1 MSRPPSLLPL
11 LDLALILAS
20 FAAALLLY
28 ASLFP
33 GPLSLLT
40 TGELTGGVAA
50 SVLAVWVGAQLQRYG
65 GAEDPWQFFLEQLC
79 LGAGLNLIVQALLA
93 YVFVF
98 SLPITLTT
106 AACLLAALLLTLS
119 RRWFH
124 LRLAKSHAGV
134 LLVGHDSTACEIL
147 SILPLPLLGFVG
159 ARDEAPAGVLWL
171 GDVRQLQQVVESR
184 RPTHIVIGLPDWAS
198 RVSPTLLFQ
207 CRQEGIV
214 VDDSP
219 ELYERL
225 LRRVCSDRL
234 QPADLLLSP
243 ALQADSRAMAL
254 QAIYTNLIGLFFLLA
269 LAPLMALISLAVALF
284 SGRGPIFETVSCLG
298 FQKIPFL
305 LLRFRTRRLDG
316 SGAPSRI
323 GPLISRLHLVNLPQL
338 VNIVRGEMA
347 LFGPRPVRHEF
358 AQRLTELMPF
368 YSHRFSV
375 KPGILGWAQ
384 MHLRWEP
391 AVPAESRQIEYDLY
405 YVKEGS
411 PLLDCEIF
419 LRTLLGG
426 ARPRFRSTKPAIP
439 VIQRQGEV

>member
-1 MSRPPSLLPL
+1 MSRPRSLIHL
-11 LDLALILAS
+11 LDLALILAG
-20 FAAALLLY
+20 FAAALFLY

-33 GPLSLLT
+33 DQLALLT
-40 TGELTGGVAA
+40 PAELPEGMAA
-50 SVLAVWVGAQLQRYG
+50 AVLAVWVSALMQRQG
-65 GAEDPWQFFLEQLC
+65 GADDSWQFFLERLC

-98 SLPITLTT
+98 SLPTTLTMT
-106 AACLLAALLLTLS
+106 GCLFAVLLLTLS
-119 RRWFH
+119 RTWFRQ
-124 LRLAKSHAGV
+124 RLASAGV
-134 LLVGHDSTACEIL
+134 LLVGCDSIARQIVSGL
-147 SILPLPLLGFVG
+147 RLPVLGFVG
-159 ARDEAPAGVLWL
+159 APDLEAPAGISWL
-171 GDVRQLQQVVESR
+171 GDVNQLGEVVENR
-184 RPTHIVIGLPDWAS
+184 RPSHIVIGLKDWAS
-198 RVSPTLLFQ
+198 RVSPSLLLQ
-207 CRQEGIV
+207 YRQRGLV
-214 VDDSP
+214 VDHSP

-269 LAPLMALISLAVALF
+269 LAPFIALLSLAVALF
-284 SGRGPIFETVSCLG
+284 SGRGPIFETVGCLG
-298 FQKIPFL
+298 FQKIPFV

-316 SGAPSRI
+316 SGAPTRI
-323 GPLISRLHLVNLPQL
+323 GRLISTLHLVNLPQL
-338 VNIVRGEMA
+338 VNVVRGEMA
-347 LFGPRPVRHEF
+347 LFGPRPVRQEF
-358 AQRLTELMPF
+358 ADRLTQLMPF

-384 MHLRWEP
+384 LHLPWGSR
-391 AVPAESRQIEYDLY
+391 VPEEARQIEYDLY

-426 ARPRFRSTKPAIP
+426 TRPRQA
-439 VIQRQGEV
+439 

>member
-1 MSRPPSLLPL
+1 MSRSPSLLHL
-11 LDLALILAS
+11 LDLALILAG
-20 FAAALLLY
+20 FGAALFLY

-33 GPLSLLT
+33 GQLSLLAA
-40 TGELTGGVAA
+40 GELPGGIAA
-50 SVLAVWVGAQLQRYG
+50 SVFAVWVGAQLQRYG
-65 GAEDPWQFFLEQLC
+65 GANDSWQFFLEQLC

-98 SLPITLTT
+98 SLPTTLTMT
-106 AACLLAALLLTLS
+106 GCLFAALLLTLS
-119 RRWFH
+119 RTWFH
-124 LRLAKSHAGV
+124 QRLAKSHAGV
-134 LLVGHDSTACEIL
+134 LLVGYDSIAREIL
-147 SILPLPLLGFVG
+147 SGLRLPVLGFVG
-159 ARDEAPAGVLWL
+159 ARNEALPGVPWL
-171 GDVRQLQQVVESR
+171 GDVRQLREVVENR
-184 RPTHIVIGLPDWAS
+184 RPTHIVIGLEDWAS
-198 RVSPTLLFQ
+198 RVSPTLLLQ
-207 CRQEGIV
+207 YRREGIV
-214 VDDSP
+214 VDESP

-234 QPADLLLSP
+234 QPTDLLLSP

-269 LAPLMALISLAVALF
+269 LAPLLALISLAVALF
-284 SGRGPIFETVSCLG
+284 SGRGPVFETVPCLG
-298 FQKIPFL
+298 FRKIPFL
-305 LLRFRTRRLDG
+305 LLRFRTRRRDG

-323 GPLISRLHLVNLPQL
+323 GRLISRLHLVNLPQL
-338 VNIVRGEMA
+338 VNVVRGEMA

-358 AQRLTELMPF
+358 AHRLTQLMPF

-384 MHLRWEP
+384 MHLRWRP
-391 AVPAESRQIEYDLY
+391 VVPGETQQIEYDLY

-426 ARPRFRSTKPAIP
+426 TRPR
-439 VIQRQGEV
+439 RQGES

>member
-1 MSRPPSLLPL
+1 MSRPPFLLQL
-11 LDLALILAS
+11 LDLALILGG
-20 FAAALLLY
+20 FAAALFLY

-33 GPLSLLT
+33 AELSLLT
-40 TGELTGGVAA
+40 PGELPEGLAA
-50 SVLAVWVGAQLQRYG
+50 SVFAVWISAQVQRHG
-65 GAEDPWQFFLEQLC
+65 GADDAWQFFLEQLC

-98 SLPITLTT
+98 SLPTT
-106 AACLLAALLLTLS
+106 VTMTGCLFAALLLTLS
-119 RRWFH
+119 KAWVH
-124 LRLAKSHAGV
+124 QRLGKSGM
-134 LLVGHDSTACEIL
+134 LLVGYDSVTRDIL
-147 SILPLPLLGFVG
+147 SAFPLPLLGFIG
-159 ARDEAPAGVLWL
+159 ARDCDAPAGAPWL
-171 GDVRQLQQVVESR
+171 GDVRQLAEVVESR
-184 RPTHIVIGLPDWAS
+184 RPTHIVIGLKDWAA
-198 RVSPTLLFQ
+198 RLSPTLLMQ
-207 CRQEGIV
+207 YRQDGIV

-219 ELYERL
+219 DLYERL

-234 QPADLLLSP
+234 DPADLLLSP

-269 LAPLMALISLAVALF
+269 LSPLMALIALAVVF
-284 SGRGPIFETVSCLG
+284 SGRGPIFETVPCLG

-305 LLRFRTRRLDG
+305 LLRFRTRRMDG
-316 SGAPSRI
+316 RGSPTRI
-323 GPLISRLHLVNLPQL
+323 GGLISRLHLVNLPQL
-338 VNIVRGEMA
+338 VNVVRGEMA

-358 AQRLTELMPF
+358 ATRLTQLMPF

-384 MHLRWEP
+384 MHLRRGTV
-391 AVPAESRQIEYDLY
+391 VPREGQQIEYDLY

-426 ARPRFRSTKPAIP
+426 TRPRKA
-439 VIQRQGEV
+439 